1 MSPVKI
7 TNEVHKKITE
17 ADVLV
22 PAPLMIDRDGRIL
35 TEEQK
40 LITLYYLEAGVSSVI
55 VGAHTGQFAR
65 ADIDLYRQWLD
76 ITAEVIDNY
85 ADHDK
90 VFKMAAIGGPV
101 AGKMLEVAKD
111 AGYELAMVAPTS
123 LKDSGG
129 NYLSEADG
137 LKVLREYSEVLP
149 LYGFYLQ
156 QAVGGRDFSQDF
168 WSQYLEFAA
177 GAKAAPFDRKKTDD
191 MMRAAAA
198 SPRLE
203 ELVMATGND
212 DHIVGDFL
220 LEWENPTDKNA
231 KARFDIGLLGH
242 FASDTHAAVK
252 LIRKLKNFRQSDTI
266 ASGSDAATKVRELA
280 ADVTAMNHAVFDTSA
295 LPGSPAFENCVYG
308 VHYRL
313 LKLGLTKDINDIRWN
328 RPDGS
333 VRIENGRPGLDKEID
348 INYDNRPHLTDNEF
362 VSANLAEWKNKL
374 GI

>member
-1 MSPVKI
+1 MPLAKI
-7 TNEVHKKITE
+7 SKEVHTKLSK

-22 PAPLMIDRDGRIL
+22 PAPLMIDRDGKIL
-35 TEEQK
+35 ADQQK
-40 LITLYYLEAGVSSVI
+40 LVTLYYLESGVSSVI

-65 ADIDLYRQWLD
+65 ANIDLYRQWLE
-76 ITAEVIDNY
+76 ITAEVIDNF
-85 ADHDK
+85 ADHGK

-101 AGKMLEVAKD
+101 AGKMLEVAR
-111 AGYELAMVAPTS
+111 ASGYELAMVAPTS
-123 LKDSGG
+123 LKDGSG
-129 NYLSEADG
+129 NYLSEKDG
-137 LKVLREYSEVLP
+137 LQVLREFAEILP

-168 WSQYLEFAA
+168 WSEYLEFAA

-198 SPRLE
+198 SPRLD

-220 LEWENPTDKNA
+220 LEWENPADKNA
-231 KARFDIGLLGH
+231 RARFDIGLLGH
-242 FASDTHAAVK
+242 FASDTRASVN
-252 LIRKLKNFRQSDTI
+252 LIRKLKKFRQVDNI
-266 ASGSDAATKVRELA
+266 ESGSAAATEVRQLA
-280 ADVTAMNHAVFDTSA
+280 ADVTAMNHAVFDTAA

-313 LKLGLTKDINDIRWN
+313 LKLGLTKDINDIRWT

-333 VRIENGRPGLDKEID
+333 VRLENGRPGLDREID

-374 GI
+374 GL